1 MGDIL
6 LALSIPLIVCASGLY
21 ALAET
26 WWLRRHQ
33 PAGAD
38 DGRHRTPVVVR
49 EAEAVVAEAYE
60 RLGTLYEARTVHPA
74 GS

>member
-26 WWLRRHQ
+26 WWQRRR
-33 PAGAD
+33 PALPAEPP
-38 DGRHRTPVVVR
+38 RPPAVVR
-49 EAEAVVAEAYE
+49 DAEAVVAEAYE
-60 RLGTLYEARTVHPA
+60 RLGALYEPRPAHPHA
-74 GS
+74 S